1 MHILSKP
8 DIEGYLLIR
17 WKIIYDYI
25 VYLKNNNGI
34 DTLYGN
40 MLVDEILWDET
51 LKIWRVTPLSLN
63 DYENEYWKHS
73 VEDFPIWKKARLQTS
88 LSITRLPDLCLKD
101 HDHMPKTK
109 YAEILKYRWSR
120 A

>member
-51 LKIWRVTPLSLN
+51 LKI
-63 DYENEYWKHS
+63 
-73 VEDFPIWKKARLQTS
+73 
-88 LSITRLPDLCLKD
+88 
-101 HDHMPKTK
+101 
-109 YAEILKYRWSR
+109 
-120 A
+120 